1 MLLLDDMGFMKLRI
15 IILIAI
21 AGCAACNRDQGSSA
35 PVATPKPKPGVHA
48 PASSQRGPDAQQL
61 TAGMVEAVTQ
71 GKTQAPMDLKF
82 DLLERPI
89 PGEPLEVAL
98 ALLPQTDARSATI
111 AVTGS
116 DGLTLD
122 PGEGQFEFAAIEAAQ
137 VYRHR
142 IIVTPSGEGLYLLTL
157 TVSLQHDL
165 TSDSRVFS
173 VPILVGPAAA
183 AGAASAAGPA
193 AAAGASASPGGGPPG
208 GPAHQ
213 ADPPH
218 RGS

>member
-1 MLLLDDMGFMKLRI
+1 
-15 IILIAI
+15 
-21 AGCAACNRDQGSSA
+21 
-35 PVATPKPKPGVHA
+35 
-48 PASSQRGPDAQQL
+48 
-61 TAGMVEAVTQ
+61 MVEAVTQ
-71 GKTQAPMDLKF
+71 GKTQAPMNLKF
-82 DLLERPI
+82 DLLERPL

-122 PGEGQFEFAAIEAAQ
+122 PGEAQFEFAAIEAAQ

-142 IIVTPSGEGLYLLTL
+142 IVVTPSTEGFYVLTL
-157 TVSLQHDL
+157 TVSLQHEL

-173 VPILVGPAAA
+173 VPILVGPA
-183 AGAASAAGPA
+183 SAAGPA
-193 AAAGASASPGGGPPG
+193 ASASPGGGPPG
-208 GPAHQ
+208 GAVHP